1 MSDVKDELPKLDEL
15 IMERQKELQQIR
27 LSNTALPPANAATAS
42 TEEQLLAA
50 VLSERLHLRGAAEAA
65 KKKCDKEHDAE
76 HQLDGWALFAPLGA
90 AFLALLFALG
100 LFDNLDL
107 ALRFKILAGTAALLG
122 IVAAWIRLYAHGGTK
137 QLDGIGKS
145 FGLGSALLAF
155 WATAALLF
163 LEDFS

>member
-1 MSDVKDELPKLDEL
+1 MSDVKDELPKLDQL
-15 IMERQKELQQIR
+15 IVERQKELQQIR
-27 LSNTALPPANAATAS
+27 LSNAALPPANAATES
-42 TEEQLLAA
+42 TEEQLLTE
-50 VLSERLHLRGAAEAA
+50 VLSERLNVRAAAGEA
-65 KKKCDKEHDAE
+65 KKKRDKEHDAE
-76 HQLDGWALFAPLGA
+76 HQLDGWALLAPLGA
-90 AFLALLFALG
+90 ALLALLFALG
-100 LFDNLDL
+100 LFGNLDL

-122 IVAAWIRLYAHGGTK
+122 VVAAWIRLQAHGGTK